1 MKSWDIQTKIRTAHL
16 FLKNDNNKI
25 LSCQKSNIDHKSF
38 RNISINFSG
47 SLILVILLFQF
58 KGIRYLE
65 SIIAGLTGVI
75 LSCFT
80 YEIIVSNPDVF
91 PIIAAL
97 VPTPQIV
104 FNPENVYT
112 FQSEFS

>member
-1 MKSWDIQTKIRTAHL
+1 MKV
-16 FLKNDNNKI
+16 F
-25 LSCQKSNIDHKSF
+25 
-38 RNISINFSG
+38 
-47 SLILVILLFQF
+47 
-58 KGIRYLE
+58 
-65 SIIAGLTGVI
+65 AGLTGVI